1 MFNRA
6 DFKDA
11 SAVSIG
17 TQQSG
22 WASAREARQ
31 LDSEMAAMLRMHLH
45 EDFSS
50 ADGWSDLKDRLKQKG
65 FYLSAGNR
73 GLRLRDTHSHVD
85 ICSSRFLGFPEQT
98 LERRFRTPNEQ
109 DMH

>member
-22 WASAREARQ
+22 WASARETRQ

-45 EDFSS
+45 EDFSE
-50 ADGWSDLKDRLKQKG
+50 AAGWTDLKHRLRQKG
-65 FYLSAGNR
+65 FYLSTQGR

-85 ICSSRFLGFPEQT
+85 ICSSRFLGFPEDS
-98 LERRFRTPNEQ
+98 LERRFKAPNDQ
-109 DMH
+109 DLH